1 MSLQPCPLQCGKF
14 ISTFQTHK
22 TECPNKSKLGK
33 FCQQCPYNPE
43 HVLSLKA
50 LKVHIHY
57 CKNRPKSTIFKIN
70 KKINDSIPL
79 NKGIPPLNIVRP
91 KKIFPLPSVKNLIP
105 VSLSEGSLKE
115 TFKVYNR
122 NKELFNI
129 NYQRIKRQ
137 EKKLLMNYFEE
148 VKIPFDKEKNNI
160 PSIDDNS
167 LKLNNEYNS
176 FLKSNNQFEIAKK
189 RNSKAFDDKAK
200 ISTTSEDSFSKKN
213 FYW

>member
-1 MSLQPCPLQCGKF
+1 MSLLCCPLQCGKY
-14 ISTFQTHK
+14 ISSFNSHK
-22 TECPNKSKLGK
+22 NECPNKQKLGK

-115 TFKVYNR
+115 SFKVYNR

-148 VKIPFDKEKNNI
+148 EEIPFDKEKNTI

-189 RNSKAFDDKAK
+189 RNSRAFDDKAK